1 MPHSLGFPP
10 ASSTLPLSPSY
21 RFSFYLPLL
30 LSFVFPHC
38 KICCVPEHLLI
49 PLYVFLHIH
58 SYSNFIH
65 CYIFKYYFCV
75 ENFQICIFFLNLTYH
90 IPHIS
95 ISSLLDFHIQMLTRI
110 SESAT
115 EGFIKGK
122 ATSSLC
128 PHEWWNGNKRK
139 NIWNDC
145 LYTQA
150 LGNVNRMKPLISPLL
165 IVTYRLWHF
174 LTFAIFSGTVL

>member
-1 MPHSLGFPP
+1 MPHLLSFPP

-30 LSFVFPHC
+30 LSSVFPHC

-95 ISSLLDFHIQMLTRI
+95 ISSLLDFHIQMLTKITKLMSTLENVSSKTPLKSLLPTLFSISINDHSFQLLRI
-110 SESAT
+110 ARILIDSYDFLIFFSK
-115 EGFIKGK
+115 F
-122 ATSSLC
+122 LC
-128 PHEWWNGNKRK
+128 CSYCICFS
-139 NIWNDC
+139 NI
-145 LYTQA
+145 
-150 LGNVNRMKPLISPLL
+150 VSM
-165 IVTYRLWHF
+165 
-174 LTFAIFSGTVL
+174 